1 MSETAKY
8 APPEDH
14 ALHIR
19 KVGNTLT
26 LVLPKDVMARLHLKA
41 GDRLVVAEEEVS
53 SAPVVHHV
61 EKHKHVLNA
70 TRKSMEDFKQRFQK
84 GAAKEPADLV

>member
-1 MSETAKY
+1 MSESAKY

-19 KVGNTLT
+19 KIGNTLT

-41 GDRLVVAEEEVS
+41 GDRLVVAEQETGA
-53 SAPVVHHV
+53 APPHHAD
-61 EKHKHVLNA
+61 KHKHVLNA

-84 GAAKEPADLV
+84 GAAKEPADLA

>member
-14 ALHIR
+14 ALHIC
-19 KVGNTLT
+19 KIGNTLT
-26 LVLPKDVMARLHLKA
+26 LVLPKDVMAKLHLKA
-41 GDRLVVAEEEVS
+41 GDRLVVAEDES
-53 SAPVVHHV
+53 ASAPVAHHPD
-61 EKHKHVLNA
+61 KHKHVLNA

-84 GAAKEPADLV
+84 AAAKEPADLV

>member
-1 MSETAKY
+1 MSEAPKY
-8 APPEDH
+8 VPPEDH

-19 KVGNTLT
+19 KIGNTLT

-41 GDRLVVAEEEVS
+41 GDRLVVAEDETAS
-53 SAPVVHHV
+53 SAVAHHPD
-61 EKHKHVLNA
+61 KHKHVLNA

-84 GAAKEPADLV
+84 SAAKEHAELA

>member
-1 MSETAKY
+1 MSEAPKY
-8 APPEDH
+8 MPPEDH

-41 GDRLVVAEEEVS
+41 GDRLVVAEDETAS
-53 SAPVVHHV
+53 SAAAHHAD
-61 EKHKHVLNA
+61 KHKHVLNA
-70 TRKSMEDFKQRFQK
+70 TRKSMEDFKHRFQK
-84 GAAKEPADLV
+84 GAVKEPVDLG

>member
-1 MSETAKY
+1 MSEAPKY
-8 APPEDH
+8 VPPDDH

-41 GDRLVVAEEEVS
+41 GDRLVVAEQETAS
-53 SAPVVHHV
+53 TQAHHPD
-61 EKHKHVLNA
+61 KHKHVLNA
-70 TRKSMEDFKQRFQK
+70 TRKSMEDLKQRFQK
-84 GAAKEPADLV
+84 ANNKEPADLG